1 MEASNPEPRFTLSA
15 LAHDADCAGCWPES
29 GDTLRVRLRCAAGEA
44 ARAEVCYRSLYDHV
58 GPYRSVGMA
67 MALSDGVSDVFE
79 ASLTLP
85 DYRFRY
91 YFRLTNRAGE
101 DLYYTSDGAMDRP
114 PEEGS
119 CFFYPCINPADVP
132 RAPEWAKGAMV
143 YQIWTDRFFNAD
155 PRNDPPGTV
164 PWGAPAGRGV
174 EYGGDFAG
182 IVCQAGYLKGLGV
195 QAVYLNPV
203 FASPSYHKYD
213 TADYTRVEDCYGGG
227 EGLKALVAALHGAG
241 IRVILDAV
249 FNHCSNR
256 HPFFRDLV
264 EKGAASRYRG
274 WFLPRGFPVDE
285 EAVNYDT
292 FAGLVREM
300 PRWNT
305 ANDGVIDYLC
315 GVAEFWTRE
324 ADLDGWR
331 LDVADELNHRLL
343 RRLRERLEAVKPDVL
358 LLGEIWNHAH
368 RYVTAC
374 QLHAVT
380 NYKFRTAALDF
391 ALQKTGARDFWNAGQ
406 ANRMYYRTSTYPL
419 LMNLLGSHDT
429 ARFATLLGDRSAAV
443 ALCALLLA
451 MDGMPMLYYGD
462 EVLMEG
468 GADPDNRRAM
478 RWDLTQTPEAAE
490 IRALMAFRGQ
500 SECLRKGS
508 LRLVK
513 AEGGLLAFSRETPG
527 SRLVAAVNF
536 GPEAGLETPGRQ
548 LLGNARTR
556 VGRAELPRNGYGIWE
571 DESWSG

>member
-1 MEASNPEPRFTLSA
+1 MIYTVTMNPTLDITFELEEITFGEPVKAQRVIATPGGKGINVSRA
-15 LAHDADCAGCWPES
+15 LRNMGVDSVAMGLLGGYRGEEVLDLLQKEGLILQVVKIKNPTRTNITILGLKDGNELAI
-29 GDTLRVRLRCAAGEA
+29 RAAGPVVEEEETDRLVGLMLE
-44 ARAEVCYRSLYDHV
+44 RAQAPEVLVLSGSLPPGVQPDIYRSLI
-58 GPYRSVGMA
+58 
-67 MALSDGVSDVFE
+67 
-79 ASLTLP
+79 
-85 DYRFRY
+85 
-91 YFRLTNRAGE
+91 GE
-101 DLYYTSDGAMDRP
+101 CRQ
-114 PEEGS
+114 
-119 CFFYPCINPADVP
+119 
-132 RAPEWAKGAMV
+132 K
-143 YQIWTDRFFNAD
+143 
-155 PRNDPPGTV
+155 
-164 PWGAPAGRGV
+164 
-174 EYGGDFAG
+174 
-182 IVCQAGYLKGLGV
+182 
-195 QAVYLNPV
+195 
-203 FASPSYHKYD
+203 
-213 TADYTRVEDCYGGG
+213 
-227 EGLKALVAALHGAG
+227 G

-468 GADPDNRRAM
+468 GVDPDNRRAM

-536 GPEAGLETPGRQ
+536 GPEAGLEAPGRQ